1 MLGEIIRLA
10 REGRTQAAI
19 AQSIGTNPGM
29 VYSICKEYGI
39 KTRHMFRKEKENG
52 TARPA
57 QCLFPL

>member
-10 REGRTQAAI
+10 REGKTQAAI

-39 KTRHMFRKEKENG
+39 KTRHMLRKENG